1 MSLTNFYFSDSS
13 GKNIYVNKWVDESIV
28 PKAVVQIS
36 HGMAEHSLRYDD
48 FAKFLNKHGFIV
60 YANDHRGHGKTSPD
74 ELGYMGEGDAFN
86 LILENVNDLTTII
99 KKENPDLPVYLLGH
113 SMGSFISLRYSQLY
127 GNNIDGLILSGSN
140 GNQKFIFKIGEI
152 IAKREMDK
160 YGPKAKGYKMEKLS
174 FGAFNGYFKP
184 NKTNFDW
191 LTRDENIVNQFIAD
205 PLCGNAH
212 SNSYY
217 YYLLKGLRTN
227 HKKENLEKIPK
238 NLPIL
243 IVSGEADPV
252 GLMGKGVKRLY
263 NSLVEIGINSVYIKL
278 YKNARHEILNELNKD
293 EVFDDIL
300 KFLNSL

>member
-140 GNQKFIFKIGEI
+140 GNQKFMFKIGEI

-293 EVFDDIL
+293 EVFYDIL